1 MKDLKKKLV
10 NFELKI
16 KKIYESGKIKAPIH
30 LSGGNETQL
39 IKNTINNDRWVP
51 VANFNHVEIG
61 WK

>member
-39 IKNTINNDRWVP
+39 IKIFKKLILMT
-51 VANFNHVEIG
+51 G
-61 WK
+61 